1 MGININM
8 TRINLSLAVFLGCAD
23 AVTLNKRFVNTAEP
37 SADKIYSY
45 GQFGHEP
52 DFWHDMQSDPFFA
65 NTWRFADMPGHVV
78 QVTNET
84 AYLDDSPADY
94 YFPTGTEQWE
104 PDALVFLGESIGE
117 ALEHHHAPQSLIERL
132 GMTEAP
138 IEEETNLQLESSL
151 GWNNKPWKE
160 YLDSTISGY
169 KWDQSSIP
177 KIYQV
182 ADSHSYIKPYDQRD
196 HSWNDAEYNQS
207 DEVKFLDNTK
217 TLDADYLENLAP
229 AAEYHLREGRTGVAP
244 EDEV

>member
-1 MGININM
+1 MPRF
-8 TRINLSLAVFLGCAD
+8 TVSLAVFLGSVD
-23 AVTLNKRFVNTAEP
+23 AVTLNKLTNYNTPEP
-37 SADKIYSY
+37 DAYNY
-45 GQFGHEP
+45 ERFGHEP
-52 DFWHDMQSDPFFA
+52 DFWHDMTVDPFFA
-65 NTWRFADMPGHVV
+65 NTWRFAGMAGHAVSVV
-78 QVTNET
+78 NET

-104 PDALVFLGESIGE
+104 PDSLIFLGESIGE
-117 ALEHHHAPQSLIERL
+117 ALEHRHGAQSLIERL

-160 YLDSTISGY
+160 YLDPALKGY
-169 KWDQSSIP
+169 QWDQSSIP
-177 KIYQV
+177 KIYKI
-182 ADSHSYIKPYDQRD
+182 ADSASYLKPYSQRD

-217 TLDADYLENLAP
+217 TLSADYLENLAT
-229 AAEYHLREGRTGVAP
+229 AAEYHLREGRTGVAA

>member
-1 MGININM
+1 M
-8 TRINLSLAVFLGCAD
+8 TRITLSLAVFLGYTD
-23 AVTLNKRFVNTAEP
+23 AVELTKRFVNTPEP
-37 SADKIYSY
+37 DAYNY
-45 GQFGHEP
+45 RQFGHEP

-65 NTWRFADMPGHVV
+65 NTWRFADMPGHAV

-94 YFPTGTEQWE
+94 YFPTGVAQWE

-117 ALEHHHAPQSLIERL
+117 ALEHPYESKSLIERL

-138 IEEETNLQLESSL
+138 VEDESNIQLESSL

-160 YLDSTISGY
+160 YLDPTLKGY
-169 KWDQSSIP
+169 QWDQSSIP
-177 KIYQV
+177 KIYKI
-182 ADSHSYIKPYDQRD
+182 ADSASYLKPYSHRD

-217 TLDADYLENLAP
+217 TLHADYLENLAT
-229 AAEYHLREGRTGVAP
+229 AAEYHLREGRTGVAAA
-244 EDEV
+244 DEV

>member
-1 MGININM
+1 MSGN
-8 TRINLSLAVFLGCAD
+8 D
-23 AVTLNKRFVNTAEP
+23 DVT
-37 SADKIYSY
+37 
-45 GQFGHEP
+45 
-52 DFWHDMQSDPFFA
+52 
-65 NTWRFADMPGHVV
+65 
-78 QVTNET
+78 
-84 AYLDDSPADY
+84 
-94 YFPTGTEQWE
+94 QWE

-117 ALEHHHAPQSLIERL
+117 ALQHHYEPQSLIERL

-138 IEEETNLQLESSL
+138 IEDETNLQLESSL

-160 YLDSTISGY
+160 YLDPTISGY

-182 ADSHSYIKPYDQRD
+182 ADSASYIKPYDQRD

-217 TLDADYLENLAP
+217 TLDADYLENLAT
-229 AAEYHLREGRTGVAP
+229 AAEYHLREGRTGVAA